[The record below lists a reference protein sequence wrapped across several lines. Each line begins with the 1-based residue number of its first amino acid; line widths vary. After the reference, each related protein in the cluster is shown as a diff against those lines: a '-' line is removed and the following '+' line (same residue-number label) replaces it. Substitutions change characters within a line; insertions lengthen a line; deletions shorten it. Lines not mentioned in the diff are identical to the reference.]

1 MGISAAE
8 VKELRERT
16 GAGMLDCK
24 KALEETGG
32 DMEAAI
38 DLLRSKGAA
47 KAAKRAGRAA
57 SEGTLASHVENGVG
71 ALVELNCETDFVART
86 DDFRALA
93 RQLAEH
99 VAEHSTDLDGAAGGE
114 AVLDQPLMS
123 DGPSVGDVVTDVA
136 AKTGERIVVH
146 RVARFQAESGRVGS
160 YIHMTGKIGV
170 LVELG
175 GAADE
180 GLARDVAMHVAAA
193 RPLAVSG
200 SEIPP
205 EVVERER
212 AVYQEQ
218 VRQEGKPENI
228 QAKIVEGKLQ
238 KFYKEQAL
246 MDQPFVK
253 DPDRTVGQLVGEVGV
268 RRFVRFELGE

>member
-57 SEGTLASHVENGVG
+57 TEGTLASHVENGVG

-123 DGPSVGDVVTDVA
+123 DGPLLGDVVTDVA

-212 AVYQEQ
+212 AVYLEQ

-238 KFYKEQAL
+238 RFYKEQAL
-246 MDQPFVK
+246 LDQPFVK
-253 DPDRTVGQLVGEVGV
+253 DPDRTIGQLVGEVGV

>member
-57 SEGTLASHVENGVG
+57 TEGTLASHVENGVG

-93 RQLAEH
+93 RRLAEH

-123 DGPSVGDVVTDVA
+123 DGPLLGDVVTDVA

-212 AVYQEQ
+212 AVYLEQ

-238 KFYKEQAL
+238 RFYKEQAL
-246 MDQPFVK
+246 LDQPFVK
-253 DPDRTVGQLVGEVGV
+253 DPDRTIGQLVGEVGV